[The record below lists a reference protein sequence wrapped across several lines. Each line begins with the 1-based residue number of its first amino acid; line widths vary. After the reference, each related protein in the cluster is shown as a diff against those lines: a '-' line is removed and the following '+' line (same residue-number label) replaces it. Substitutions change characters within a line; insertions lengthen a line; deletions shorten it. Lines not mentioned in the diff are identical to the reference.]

1 MKFNL
6 KVHAGL
12 SEGWMVLYERNG
24 KTDVGLIANDLVSP
38 DVIQEKITLDVYS
51 SLNGEAMN
59 GARVRVV
66 YSMSTKP
73 EVVYLVS
80 DQEIMGVDPVSLR
93 RFILLTIFFM
103 KCLPNGISL
112 VLQYL
117 PDGVNSW

>member
-1 MKFNL
+1 M
-6 KVHAGL
+6 
-12 SEGWMVLYERNG
+12 
-24 KTDVGLIANDLVSP
+24 IANDLVSP
-38 DVIQEKITLDVYS
+38 DVTQEKITLDVYS

-59 GARVRVV
+59 GKPVRVV

-80 DQEIMGVDPVSLR
+80 DQEIMGVDPVSL
-93 RFILLTIFFM
+93 TIFFM